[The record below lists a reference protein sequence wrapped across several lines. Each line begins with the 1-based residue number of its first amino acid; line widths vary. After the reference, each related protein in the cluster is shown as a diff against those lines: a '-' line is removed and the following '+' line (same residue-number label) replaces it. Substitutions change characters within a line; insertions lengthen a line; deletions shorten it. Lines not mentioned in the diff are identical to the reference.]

1 MRMRA
6 PRPLRT
12 LAAAALL
19 APAAALAVTG
29 VHPTGVNVRASGP
42 TTVFLTFQ
50 NLDPNERAVDA
61 FWCGAVQPGV
71 TGGSVTA
78 FDPCVPGTL
87 YGRLPLRHT
96 QARASQAGTFVNLT
110 DIMTIPAT
118 VARRAYQDA
127 AAGQASDFF
136 YVRRFTG
143 GVGGDRYV
151 VVTCRMS
158 AGGARVPLA
167 LLDVRLTFADAR
179 GEATVLA
186 VARGERLPR
195 FEAELLYN
203 GSGELRGRWEVV
215 LPGDPPP
222 REEDLLTEA
231 TLPVE
236 ARPLQRRYTLIERF
250 SVALLP
256 DGRHVLPGPDPARL
270 PTAVDGPY
278 QVLLRVEAT
287 DDKEGQSQLG
297 TGAAAIAGGV
307 AGFPLPV
314 LRYYVGAP
322 DLVAALP
329 QRPPVRIA
337 LMLPIE
343 GGRLGEEQPMF
354 SWVDVDG
361 ASLYRLEVEAS
372 GERVLAALVR
382 PGVSHY
388 VAPPWLAE
396 KLTPDA
402 RWRVL
407 AFDARNNVIAE
418 SAWRALRTR

>member
-1 MRMRA
+1 MRA
-6 PRPLRT
+6 RC
-12 LAAAALL
+12 LL
-19 APAAALAVTG
+19 SLLAALAPLAASGVTG
-29 VHPTGVNVRASGP
+29 VHPTGVNVRGSGP

-50 NLDPNERAVDA
+50 NLDPNERAVEA
-61 FWCGAVQPGV
+61 FWCGAVQPGIV
-71 TGGSVTA
+71 GGSVVA

-87 YGRLPLRHT
+87 YGRLPLRHD
-96 QARASQAGTFVNLT
+96 QARVSQAGAFTNLT

-143 GVGGDRYV
+143 GAGGDRFV

-158 AGGARVPLA
+158 AGGARAPLA
-167 LLDVRLTFADAR
+167 LLDVRLAFADAR

-186 VARGERLPR
+186 VARDARLPR
-195 FEAELLYN
+195 LQAELLYN

-215 LPGDPPP
+215 MPGDPPP
-222 REEDLLTEA
+222 REEDPLTEA

-236 ARPLQRRYTLIERF
+236 ARPLQRRYTLVERF
-250 SVALLP
+250 SLFLAP
-256 DGRHVLPGPDPARL
+256 NGRAVLPGPDPARL

-278 QVLLRVEAT
+278 QILLRVEAS

-297 TGAAAIAGGV
+297 TGAVAIAGGV

-322 DLVAALP
+322 ELVAALP
-329 QRPPVRIA
+329 QRPPARIE

-343 GGRLGEEQPMF
+343 GGRLGEDLPTF
-354 SWVDVDG
+354 SWVDIDG
-361 ASLYRLEVEAS
+361 AALYRLEVEAA
-372 GERVLAALVR
+372 GALVLSALVR
-382 PGVSHY
+382 PGVSNY
-388 VAPPWLAE
+388 LAPPWLVE
-396 KLTPDA
+396 KLAPQA

-407 AFDARNNVIAE
+407 ALDERRTVIGE
-418 SAWRALRTR
+418 SPWRSLRIR